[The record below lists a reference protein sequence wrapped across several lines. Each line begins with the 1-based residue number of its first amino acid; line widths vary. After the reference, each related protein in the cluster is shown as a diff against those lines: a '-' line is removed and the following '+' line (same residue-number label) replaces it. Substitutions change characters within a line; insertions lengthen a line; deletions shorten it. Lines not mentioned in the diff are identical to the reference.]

1 VDSRVWG
8 DGRRGIGRGHIWGR
22 VLGRIAL
29 RGGRRGVGYV
39 GEDAEVILFKSKAIE
54 ELRERIKE
62 LEAALKPFADL
73 ADDYDYS
80 GEENSDYSPT
90 WFASPTIGQLRHAR
104 KILKK

>member
-1 VDSRVWG
+1 M
-8 DGRRGIGRGHIWGR
+8 
-22 VLGRIAL
+22 GRIDL

-39 GEDAEVILFKSKAIE
+39 GEDAEVILFKFRAIE

-73 ADDYDYS
+73 ADDYDYPD
-80 GEENSDYSPT
+80 EENSNDSLT
-90 WFASPTIGQLRHAR
+90 WHVIPTIGQLRHAR